1 MPTFTLF
8 LFPVPGFCP
17 EHHITFCCHASLGSL
32 RGWEILRFFLI
43 FDDLVSF
50 AEHRSGVLQNVLIWV
65 GLILLKKEKSWEKD
79 HRCDLSQICYII
91 SGVSAVYLMF
101 TDDVNQ
107 IAGGICQVSQCYFA
121 LAVPHGLWD
130 LSSLSRD

>member
-1 MPTFTLF
+1 MIKKRS
-8 LFPVPGFCP
+8 PGRK
-17 EHHITFCCHASLGSL
+17 IT
-32 RGWEILRFFLI
+32 
-43 FDDLVSF
+43 DVS
-50 AEHRSGVLQNVLIWV
+50 
-65 GLILLKKEKSWEKD
+65 
-79 HRCDLSQICYII
+79 CLSCYII

-107 IAGGICQVSQCYFA
+107 IAGGICQVSPCYFA